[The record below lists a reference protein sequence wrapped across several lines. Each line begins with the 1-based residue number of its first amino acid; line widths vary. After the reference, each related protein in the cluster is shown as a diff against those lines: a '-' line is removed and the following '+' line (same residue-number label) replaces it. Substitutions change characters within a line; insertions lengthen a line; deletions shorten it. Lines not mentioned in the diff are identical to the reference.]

1 MYAVRCYAAFLG
13 TCFLFPGIGI
23 DKIDGTESF
32 LVYLVHSF
40 FFVAVNC
47 FVLISGYF
55 RINTSWK
62 RLFHYYFYISFYYFI
77 VSGFNRII
85 TGGSIGKTIV
95 INSLFPFSHNE
106 YWWFVYCYLL
116 LMLFAPLINRALENI
131 ERRSFL
137 FIIALMTIVDL
148 YFGYFQGSDNGF
160 SFVHFIYIYLIG
172 AFIGSIS
179 EDKIIE
185 SNKVRLVA
193 ISLYGGTCILW
204 AILSYLNSYNDIPY
218 WKMITYNNPVVIIA
232 SISFF
237 IVFLTFR
244 FRNNWINWGAKSV
257 FAAYLLQEGIDNWL
271 YPKYASMF
279 FSYTIISKIGIL
291 VVTSILWLLLSVLID
306 RIRILVFNY
315 FEKGVKYAI
324 SDISRLK
331 QSCKK

>member
-1 MYAVRCYAAFLG
+1 MLFVVMQHFWGHAF
-13 TCFLFPGIGI
+13 FPGIGI

-32 LVYLVHSF
+32 HVYLVHSF

-62 RLFHYYFYISFYYFI
+62 RLFHYYFYICFYYFI
-77 VSGFNRII
+77 VSGFNRVI

-106 YWWFVYCYLL
+106 YWWFVQCYLL

-131 ERRSFL
+131 EKRSFL

-204 AILSYLNSYNDIPY
+204 AILSYLNSLNDIPY
-218 WKMITYNNPVVIIA
+218 WKMIAYNNPVVIIA

-237 IVFLTFR
+237 MVFCTFR
-244 FRNNWINWGAKSV
+244 FRSNWINWVAQSV

-271 YPKYASMF
+271 YPRYASMF
-279 FSYTIISKIGIL
+279 FSNTIISKICIL
-291 VVTSILWLLLSVLID
+291 IVTSILWLLLSVLID

-315 FEKGVKYAI
+315 FERVLNIAI
-324 SDISRLK
+324 SDFSRLK